1 MSYKIIFIIFI
12 FSKISSIQCLKINNN
27 YNRQLSQNLSLI
39 IENYYKTTN
48 NNQSNLD
55 IKEAIQLFPLSYLAY
70 IIKGFLPDVNGST
83 YNISVEDYILSQKC
97 FQDYKDDYIKGNS
110 STIYNM
116 IKYSGKSYPDFGD
129 EDGCIR
135 KGYSFLLFYIYFNIK
150 NEDVYEIYKQSY
162 RLMTFISQG
171 YSFYGLCVKNKD
183 ICKQDFIKNITN
195 FFKGTLAK
203 DLFRVDGFI
212 NEPNTK
218 EVVIKNKTK
227 ENISLVLLTLFCFY
241 ILIKIIISI
250 FGAIFFK
257 EVDLKKNSD
266 SSSSEEEEEEEEEEK
281 IEEKKEDKNSVKN
294 SQNKKEK
301 GKVLEE
307 KNEDDIIISNNKEIY
322 PKFYIFYQFCS
333 FRFAIEHLFTKQT
346 DLYQETD
353 LYLILLFRFI
363 SLLLYSLYMNI
374 FSMALTPSKEINHT
388 TFFTDFSIIFVKLS
402 SFSSVIFILC
412 ESIIATYKLMSFIRK
427 YTEKDKEPSFKLIFN
442 FFLRIIP
449 SFITTFLIF
458 GTFYFFKEGILSLL
472 NSSDILNKTRVQHL
486 INNLVNCYS
495 CVNDAKSLIPFYMHY
510 RKYGDYFFKDK
521 ECMQFMLVMI
531 NMFYCYLFIIFIIYI
546 SYKLKNKKFDY
557 TVIIIYIISFIIPN
571 NISCVSSEDKILN
584 INLLFGEF
592 NSIKFTHLFIN
603 YYFLG
608 FLIGLALFYNNVITE
623 DNSFINSPIYK
634 PFYFL
639 EDIIEFIY
647 LMSFNLKLIII
658 IISFLIQ
665 IILSVSFYIYAQN
678 GLKNI
683 IEYIQSEDKSNL
695 YYKYN
700 WFDNLIYLNEK
711 KIFIIFFGLMLIILY
726 TFKNESFIKG
736 ICYNMIIILFNRIGY
751 GYYALLETTINNF
764 YCFLQLEILLNTLNI
779 FFITLGMIFQNFIY
793 NIVIIL
799 LFEIPTKFITKN
811 ILQIKNKE

>member
-70 IIKGFLPDVNGST
+70 IIKGFLPDVNEST
-83 YNISVEDYILSQKC
+83 YNISVEDYILSHEC
-97 FQDYKDDYIKGNS
+97 FQDYKKDYINGSS

-183 ICKQDFIKNITN
+183 ICKQYFIKNITN

-218 EVVIKNKTK
+218 EVIKNKTK

-257 EVDLKKNSD
+257 EVDVKKNSD
-266 SSSSEEEEEEEEEEK
+266 SSSSEEEEEEEEK
-281 IEEKKEDKNSVKN
+281 REEKKEDKNSVKN

-301 GKVLEE
+301 GKILEE
-307 KNEDDIIISNNKEIY
+307 KNEDDIIISTNKEIY

-333 FRFAIEHLFTKQT
+333 FRFAIENLFTKQT

-458 GTFYFFKEGILSLL
+458 GTFYFFKEGMLSLL
-472 NSSDILNKTRVQHL
+472 NSSDILNKTRIQHL

-510 RKYGDYFFKDK
+510 RKYGEELLQDK
-521 ECMQFMLVMI
+521 ECMQFMLIMI
-531 NMFYCYLFIIFIIYI
+531 NMFYCYLLVILITYTSFR
-546 SYKLKNKKFDY
+546 LKNKKFDY
-557 TVIIIYIISFIIPN
+557 AVVIIYIINFMIPN
-571 NISCVSSEDKILN
+571 NFYCVSSVDKYLN
-584 INLLFGEF
+584 INLLLGEID
-592 NSIKFTHLFIN
+592 SIKFTHLFIN

-608 FLIGLALFYNNVITE
+608 FLIGLALFYNNVITQ
-623 DNSFINSPIYK
+623 DNSFINSPVYK

-639 EDIIEFIY
+639 EDIIEYIY
-647 LMSFNLKLIII
+647 LMSFHLKLIII
-658 IISFLIQ
+658 IFSMLIQ
-665 IILSVSFYIYAQN
+665 ISLSISFYIYAKN

-683 IEYIQSEDKSNL
+683 IDNSVKEDKYHL
-695 YYKYN
+695 YNRYN
-700 WFDNLIYLNEK
+700 KFDNFLYLNEK
-711 KIFIIFFGLMLIILY
+711 KIFIAFFSLMLIILY

-736 ICYNMIIILFNRIGY
+736 ISYSMINILFNRIGY
-751 GYYALLETTINNF
+751 GYFALIEDSINYFN
-764 YCFLQLEILLNTLNI
+764 CLIELEILLNSLNI
-779 FFITLGMIFQNFIY
+779 FFMTIGMIFQNIIM
-793 NIVIIL
+793 NILFVLVI
-799 LFEIPTKFITKN
+799 EIPAKFLTKN
-811 ILQIKNKE
+811 ILQIESKE